1 MQIPKLEYWRK
12 FERLYFYAKSKVKHK
27 KYDKVK
33 FHTSFKSCGHEETL
47 DWEQF

>member
-1 MQIPKLEYWRK
+1 MQIPKLESWSK
-12 FERLYFYAKSKVKHK
+12 FERLYFYAKSKVKSK